1 MIPLL
6 RSSLG
11 LSVVLLVST
20 FAQAQPP
27 GKTPTPDCAQARD
40 PARCEAR
47 QKARAAC
54 IQHLGENLR
63 QCIQDHMP
71 PPDCAKSRRRERCEA
86 LVKAQAA
93 CRDAAYTERP
103 RCLRQQL
110 LGQRRKSPGTG
121 A

>member
-1 MIPLL
+1 MISLL
-6 RSSLG
+6 RSSLALG
-11 LSVVLLVST
+11 AALLVSAS
-20 FAQAQPP
+20 AQAQPP
-27 GKTPTPDCAQARD
+27 GITLGPDCTQARD

-54 IQHLGENLR
+54 IQHQGKKLR

-71 PPDCAKSRRRERCEA
+71 PPDCTKSRRRERCES

-93 CRDAAYTERP
+93 CRDVAYQGKSM
-103 RCLRQQL
+103 CLQQQL
-110 LGQRRKSPGTG
+110 SGRRKKSSGTG

>member
-11 LSVVLLVST
+11 LGALLLCSVV
-20 FAQAQPP
+20 AQAQSP
-27 GKTPTPDCAQARD
+27 GKTPTPDCAQSRD

-54 IQHLGENLR
+54 IQHQGEKLR

-71 PPDCAKSRRRERCEA
+71 PPDCTKSRHRERCEA

-93 CRDAAYTERP
+93 CRDSAYTERP
-103 RCLRQQL
+103 KCLRQQL
-110 LGQRRKSPGTG
+110 SGKRKKSTGTG